1 MKGFGGVDC
10 ELHEMKGFVTTG
22 MGMLHALHTFTKC
35 KKKTPTSFQ
44 SRALS
49 DQGKKPCRGIL
60 DLEYRTS
67 NGNYT
72 FSLSKFYK
80 TLDFMVFV

>member
-35 KKKTPTSFQ
+35 KKKRQLRFNLGPYLI
-44 SRALS
+44 R
-49 DQGKKPCRGIL
+49 GKNRVEVSWIWNT
-60 DLEYRTS
+60 EHQTAI
-67 NGNYT
+67 
-72 FSLSKFYK
+72 
-80 TLDFMVFV
+80 TLFH